1 MALLTR
7 PEGAAGSLADF
18 LSVFS
23 DFHDLQTTVPLKHRC
38 PTTGIT
44 RDGRFE
50 KESCF
55 GLPTWTFWGNPGK
68 PKRI

>member
-1 MALLTR
+1 MK
-7 PEGAAGSLADF
+7 D
-18 LSVFS
+18 
-23 DFHDLQTTVPLKHRC
+23 PLEHHC

-55 GLPTWTFWGNPGK
+55 GFPTRTFWGNTGK
-68 PKRI
+68 PSDY